1 MSNAV
6 DHYWFS
12 LPSPSFCSITTLI
25 NISCLLLLSVVLRIS
40 NTSKRTKAMMCT
52 VVCIYP
58 HFLIINVTLI
68 HLTIAQISYYSLA
81 LLIITVYTHCS
92 VVAPS
97 LIVIILG
104 VTVNS
109 LFVVSTVVPV
119 VHTPYS

>member
-1 MSNAV
+1 
-6 DHYWFS
+6 
-12 LPSPSFCSITTLI
+12 
-25 NISCLLLLSVVLRIS
+25 
-40 NTSKRTKAMMCT
+40 MCT

>member
-1 MSNAV
+1 MSSAV

-25 NISCLLLLSVVLRIS
+25 NISCLLLLSVVLRVS

-52 VVCIYP
+52 SCVYLSS
-58 HFLIINVTLI
+58 FLIINVTPI
-68 HLTIAQISYYSLA
+68 HLAIAQISYYSLT
-81 LLIITVYTHCS
+81 LLIITVYNHCS